1 MAVGFS
7 PTRRAPGWPTM
18 SGRRLVLPQFP
29 QAPQEYDPVYMA
41 EVVRSFSVFLEL
53 FNNPGDARH
62 TELTLTNLQQNDY
75 KLETGAVFQQDG
87 NLKIVISHKPHPVG
101 LAATGLVGSVTV
113 STP

>member
-1 MAVGFS
+1 V
-7 PTRRAPGWPTM
+7 

-29 QAPQEYDPVYMA
+29 TAPMAYDPKYMA

-62 TELTLTNLQQNDY
+62 TELTLTNLQENDY
-75 KLETGAVFQQDG
+75 NLETGAIFQQDG
-87 NLKIVISHKPHPVG
+87 NLKIVIANKPHPAG
-101 LAATGLVGSVTV
+101 LSGTGAVGSVTV

>member
-1 MAVGFS
+1 
-7 PTRRAPGWPTM
+7 M

-29 QAPQEYDPVYMA
+29 RAPEQYNASYMS

-62 TELTLTNLQQNDY
+62 TELTLTNLPQNDY
-75 KLETGAVFQQDG
+75 NLEVGAIFQQDG
-87 NLKIVISHKPHPVG
+87 NLKIVIANKPHPAG
-101 LAATGLVGSVTV
+101 LTGTGAVGSVTV

>member
-1 MAVGFS
+1 
-7 PTRRAPGWPTM
+7 M

-29 QAPQEYDPVYMA
+29 RAPEQYDATYMS

-75 KLETGAVFQQDG
+75 NQKLAQCF
-87 NLKIVISHKPHPVG
+87 NKM
-101 LAATGLVGSVTV
+101 AR
-113 STP
+113 

>member
-1 MAVGFS
+1 
-7 PTRRAPGWPTM
+7 M

-29 QAPQEYDPVYMA
+29 TAPMAYDPKYMA

-75 KLETGAVFQQDG
+75 NLETGALFQQEG
-87 NLKIVISHKPHPVG
+87 VLKIVIANKPHPAG
-101 LAATGLVGSVTV
+101 LSGTGTVGSVTV

>member
-1 MAVGFS
+1 
-7 PTRRAPGWPTM
+7 M

-29 QAPQEYDPVYMA
+29 QAPQQYDAAYMA

-62 TELTLTNLQQNDY
+62 TELTLTNLQENDY
-75 KLETGAVFQQDG
+75 NLETGAVFQQDG
-87 NLKIVISHKPHPVG
+87 NLKIVVAYKPHPAGVSG
-101 LAATGLVGSVTV
+101 TGTVGSVTV